1 MVEMF
6 DTLLE
11 PLRYPFMLKALAV
24 SVMMGVSGG
33 MLGCVLLMRRMAL
46 MGDALAHSLLPGLAI
61 AYLLFG
67 DNALG
72 LLIGAIVA
80 GCLTAAG
87 SAAISRLTRVKEDA
101 AFAALF
107 ILFFGSGIALISASR
122 AIRIDLMHFLFGNV
136 LGVGSGDLWLA
147 AIASSATVL
156 AFALFYRAIAI
167 EAFDPVFY
175 RASRGSGGLLHVGL
189 LALVVL
195 NLVAAL
201 QAMGIVLALGLF
213 LLPAVTAFLWCKT
226 WGRMLVTSSI
236 LAGAGSVVGLLASYH
251 VGIASGPCIV
261 GVLGLA
267 FLVSLVFAPK
277 PGRVRGKPV
286 ARLA

>member
-1 MVEMF
+1 MSDLF
-6 DTLLE
+6 APLLE
-11 PLRYPFMLKALAV
+11 PFQYSFMLKALAV

-33 MLGCVLLMRRMAL
+33 MLGCVLLRRRMAL

-67 DNALG
+67 DNTWG
-72 LLIGAIVA
+72 LLAGAIVA

-122 AIRIDLMHFLFGNV
+122 TIRIDLMQFLFGNV
-136 LGVGSGDLWLA
+136 LGVGTSDLWLA
-147 AIASSATVL
+147 AIASSVTVM
-156 AFALFYRAIAI
+156 ACALFYRAIAT
-167 EAFDPVFY
+167 EASDPVFY
-175 RASRGSGGLLHVGL
+175 RSSRRSGGVLHVGL
-189 LALVVL
+189 LGLVVL

-213 LLPAVTAFLWCKT
+213 LLPAVTA
-226 WGRMLVTSSI
+226 
-236 LAGAGSVVGLLASYH
+236 
-251 VGIASGPCIV
+251 
-261 GVLGLA
+261 
-267 FLVSLVFAPK
+267 
-277 PGRVRGKPV
+277 
-286 ARLA
+286 

>member
-1 MVEMF
+1 MVEYF
-6 DTLLE
+6 A
-11 PLRYPFMLKALAV
+11 PLVAPFEYPFMLQALAV

-33 MLGCVLLMRRMAL
+33 LLGCVLLMRRMAL

-67 DNALG
+67 DNSWG
-72 LLIGAIVA
+72 LLAGAVVA

-107 ILFFGSGIALISASR
+107 ILFFGTGIALISASR
-122 AIRIDLMHFLFGNV
+122 SIRIDLMHFLFGNV

-147 AIASSATVL
+147 AIASSATLL

-175 RASRGSGGLLHVGL
+175 RASRGRGGALHVGL
-189 LALVVL
+189 LTLVVL

-213 LLPAVTAFLWCKT
+213 LLPAVTAFLWCRT
-226 WGRMLVTSSI
+226 WGWMLATSAI
-236 LAGAGSVVGLLASYH
+236 LAGLGSVVGLIASYH
-251 VGIASGPCIV
+251 LGIASGPCIV
-261 GVLGLA
+261 GVLGVI
-267 FLVSLVFAPK
+267 FLGSIITAPK
-277 PGRVRGKPV
+277 PGRVRGKPTV
-286 ARLA
+286 KAA